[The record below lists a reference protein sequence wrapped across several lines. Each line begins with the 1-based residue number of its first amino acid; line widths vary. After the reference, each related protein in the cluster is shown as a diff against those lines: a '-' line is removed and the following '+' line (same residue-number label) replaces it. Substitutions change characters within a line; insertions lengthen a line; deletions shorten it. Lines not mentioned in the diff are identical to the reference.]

1 MYSADDVVS
10 LIERG
15 NLTRATSATKMNAA
29 SSRSHAVFSLMV
41 QQDVE
46 MANPRAAAEGGG
58 EEGGCEWE
66 GEGSVAGGG
75 EDGSL
80 GSGGGG
86 GLWLGMAPHIE
97 RMRSK
102 INLVDLAG
110 SERAKLSGADEDAG
124 LMKELVNINKSLSA
138 LGNVIGAL
146 TDGRC
151 THVPYRDSKLTQL
164 LEESLG
170 GNSSTV
176 MINAVSCR
184 GVHAIESLS
193 TLQWAK
199 RAQVSASPHP

>member
-1 MYSADDVVS
+1 
-10 LIERG
+10 
-15 NLTRATSATKMNAA
+15 
-29 SSRSHAVFSLMV
+29 
-41 QQDVE
+41 
-46 MANPRAAAEGGG
+46 
-58 EEGGCEWE
+58 
-66 GEGSVAGGG
+66 
-75 EDGSL
+75 
-80 GSGGGG
+80 
-86 GLWLGMAPHIE
+86 MAPHIE

-199 RAQVSASPHP
+199 RAQAIINVSVQGTDMGDANAAMERMAAMARAQRQAAAEAQQMARDHMAVLQMEVDQSRAEAAAVRAELEARAAKEQRQLEAMRRDGEERERA